1 MNLKYVL
8 PIQRMFTYK
17 AFWRDSTVASIF
29 SCALTM
35 TTLLSTASV
44 A

>member
-8 PIQRMFTYK
+8 PIQKMFTYK
-17 AFWRDSTVASIF
+17 ALWRDSMVASIF